1 MPKQQ
6 AKALISDLHERFG
19 DDVVSSQQKALMDQL
34 NAHIHDI
41 GESDPVEPSFL
52 EAVEVFLND
61 IEEDHPQAAGVVK
74 QLLDTLKNIGI

>member
-6 AKALISDLHERFG
+6 ARALISDLHDRFG
-19 DDVVSSQQKALMDQL
+19 DDVVSPQQQSLMVQL

-41 GESDPVEPSFL
+41 GEDDPVEPNFL
-52 EAVEVFLND
+52 EAVEVFLSD

-74 QLLDTLKNIGI
+74 QLLDTLKNIGV

>member
-1 MPKQQ
+1 MPKQK
-6 AKALISDLHERFG
+6 ASALISDLHERFG
-19 DDVVSSQQKALMDQL
+19 DDVVSAQQQNLMAQL
-34 NAHIHDI
+34 QAHIHEI
-41 GESDPVEPSFL
+41 GEEDPVEPSFL